1 MGNARAG
8 VLGTEAQAHAGPG
21 ANSSLD
27 VFGGGDPP
35 GVLGVDDP
43 IPLDTARIIALVD
56 KDWVPSPTLNPDPPI
71 TARGATLAQAAND
84 LDAQGEWG
92 QGGGILRTDE
102 VPVDT
107 TTNVTVK
114 LHGNFVYRLPTW
126 TGYAAA
132 SPAAKAEWDKMIGK
146 LRAHEDRHLAIAME
160 EGDRLAKEL
169 VGKEIGRIPA
179 MVTAANARM
188 NTRQKELDRV
198 TESGS
203 KPGVQYG
210 DVGLDITIK

>member
-1 MGNARAG
+1 MGGLRVG
-8 VLGTEAQAHAGPG
+8 VLGTEAQAHSGSSG
-21 ANSSLD
+21 NSSLD

-43 IPLDTARIIALVD
+43 IPLDTARIIAVVNR
-56 KDWVPSPTLNPDPPI
+56 DWVSAPALNSDPPI
-71 TARGATLAQAAND
+71 VARGTTLEQAARD

-102 VPVDT
+102 IPVDT
-107 TTNVTVK
+107 STHVTVS

-126 TGYAAA
+126 TGYASA

-160 EGDRLAKEL
+160 EGDRLAQEL
-169 VGKEIGRIPA
+169 VGKEIRRIPA
-179 MVTAANARM
+179 MVTAANTRM
-188 NTRQKELDRV
+188 NNRQKELDRL
-198 TESGS
+198 TDSAS